1 MHSPWYGIIIG
12 SYHLD
17 TSRLSSNSIRSY
29 TVGLV
34 ENWLR
39 GNSPL
44 YRVEIIEKDT
54 DHYLVSN
61 PPLLIRE

>member
-29 TVGLV
+29 TVGL
-34 ENWLR
+34 LR
-39 GNSPL
+39 IGF
-44 YRVEIIEKDT
+44 VEIAPCTVLKSSKKTQTIISSVT
-54 DHYLVSN
+54 HRCS
-61 PPLLIRE
+61 